1 MKLTSLKT
9 VEVLNAKSLNLIN
22 GGLREQESNKKDV
35 SSEEKDCLSGDHFSR
50 I

>member
-22 GGLREQESNKKDV
+22 GGLKQKESSKKDDLE
-35 SSEEKDCLSGDHFSR
+35 SDSYGDR
-50 I
+50 CNDPK

>member
-1 MKLTSLKT
+1 MKLISLKT

-22 GGLREQESNKKDV
+22 GGLKQQESNKKDI
-35 SSEEKDCLSGDHFSR
+35 SSEEKDCLSGDDFHK